1 MTPVYT
7 FWLITALAGVLGL
20 GSLVAGILRIV
31 LGNKPR
37 GVDMLWVFGLL
48 GGMICAAV
56 AGDLSDGPGLNT
68 RTLGAPE
75 PATVSHL
82 TFLNGTFGYT
92 NRLRVD
98 TDHGVYLLDADA
110 LIPETGT
117 VYIVHRAK
125 RWNDDQKTF
134 LCLEATASTCWAT
147 LRSDP

>member
-7 FWLITALAGVLGL
+7 FWLITGLAVVLGL

-31 LGNKPR
+31 LGNNPR

-48 GGMICAAV
+48 GGVICAAV
-56 AGDLSDGPGLNT
+56 AGDLSDGPGLFT

-82 TFLNGTFGYT
+82 AFLNGAFGYT
-92 NRLRVD
+92 DRIRVD
-98 TDHGVYLLDADA
+98 TDQGVYLVSADA
-110 LIPETGT
+110 LIPAAGA
-117 VYIVHRAK
+117 VYIVRRTK
-125 RWNDDQKTF
+125 TWNSDERTF
-134 LCLEATASTCWAT
+134 LCLKPTASPCWAT